1 MKLPVYNLKRESVG
15 EIELDDAV
23 FGAPVKEALLY
34 DVVKAQLASRRA
46 GTKATKE
53 RSAVAGSSKKLYRQ
67 KGTGRARQGSIRAPH
82 HPGGGMAHALEPKDW
97 SYRPPRKV
105 RIGALISAL
114 SLFAKENRLIVV
126 DAFDLPEIKTKGIV
140 TALSALQADKKAL
153 IVDAKG
159 NANLEKSVR
168 NLAKH
173 QYLPPEG
180 VNVYDLLRHD
190 HLVVSRT
197 ALKAIES
204 RVNDKGAGD
213 GAAKAA

>member
-23 FGAPVKEALLY
+23 FGAPVKEHLLY
-34 DVVKAQLASRRA
+34 EVVKAQLASRRS

-53 RSAVAGSSKKLYRQ
+53 RSAVAGSTKKLYRQ
-67 KGTGRARQGSIRAPH
+67 KGTGRARQGSVRAPH
-82 HPGGGMAHALEPKDW
+82 HAGGGMAHALEPKDW

-105 RIGALISAL
+105 RLGALRSAL

-126 DAFDLPEIKTKGIV
+126 DAFDLPEIKTAGIV

-159 NANLEKSVR
+159 NEKLEKSVR

-190 HLVVSRT
+190 HLIVSKS
-197 ALKAIES
+197 AIKAIES
-204 RVNDKGAGD
+204 RAAD
-213 GAAKAA
+213 GAADKAA